1 MLAMTRCFF
10 LHPIAI
16 VWDLYTRTVA
26 HEERQL
32 WMDAVMESLLAKRA
46 FSKSVL
52 VKVRRPSCVPR
63 WE

>member
-1 MLAMTRCFF
+1 MTRCFF
-10 LHPIAI
+10 LHPISI

-52 VKVRRPSCVPR
+52 VKVR
-63 WE
+63 